1 MMLSLSSVVMRGH
14 PIPFPETALAPR
26 HQTLRAA
33 AMNELQPLL
42 PVVAIFSLAAAT
54 LVSED
59 LTCVAAGVLVADGR
73 VPFAVA
79 VGACLL
85 GIVAG
90 DLVLMLAGRAL
101 GRTGFD
107 TPFARRLVS
116 PETIARS
123 SRWMQERGA
132 VAVSLSRFVPG
143 TRLATYLA
151 AGALGVGFW
160 KFALYVSLSALV
172 WVPALVG
179 LSAVAGAEVVE
190 AGLLTAS
197 GWAGRGIVVCVS
209 LVLALKAAAFLA
221 RWKSRRRLYGLWQRW
236 TRWEFW
242 PLWVFYP
249 PVLVYVMIL
258 MIRHRSL
265 TVFTAANPDIPGGGF
280 IGESKF
286 EILRRLSR
294 TPNRVARAALVP
306 GDAPPD
312 RRAAIARAFMD
323 HARLSLPVV
332 VKPDQG
338 QRGAGVAIVRSE
350 RDLDAAIASLTGDII
365 VQEYIPGLELGVF
378 YYRHPHERRGRI
390 FSITEKR
397 FPSVQGDGRSTLEA
411 LILADERAVCL
422 SPVHARVHAAHLHRV
437 PGYGESVP
445 LVEIGS
451 HCRGALFLDA
461 SHLVTPALEDAFDA
475 VAQEFGGFYFG
486 RFDVR
491 TPSLADFT
499 ERSVFTVLE
508 LNGVTS
514 ESTNIY
520 DPGHSLWRAYRV
532 LAAQWRLA
540 FEIGAENRRRGVMPA
555 SLLELVRLGRRYRQ
569 HARAQAQVTA

>member
-1 MMLSLSSVVMRGH
+1 
-14 PIPFPETALAPR
+14 
-26 HQTLRAA
+26 
-33 AMNELQPLL
+33 MNELPPLL

-54 LVSED
+54 LISED

-85 GIVAG
+85 GIIAG

-101 GRTGFD
+101 GRTGFA

-123 SRWMQERGA
+123 SRWMKERGA
-132 VAVSLSRFVPG
+132 IAVSLSRFVPG

-197 GWAGRGIVVCVS
+197 GWAASGIVVCAS
-209 LVLALKAAAFLA
+209 LVLALKATTWTA
-221 RWKSRRRLYGLWQRW
+221 RWKNRRRLYGLWQRW

-242 PLWVFYP
+242 PPWVFYP
-249 PVLVYVMIL
+249 PLLVYVMML

-286 EILRRLSR
+286 EILRGLSR
-294 TPNRVARAALVP
+294 TPNRVARAALLP
-306 GDAPPD
+306 EDAPPH
-312 RRAAIARAFMD
+312 RRAAIARAFME
-323 HARLSLPVV
+323 HAGLSLPIV

-338 QRGAGVAIVRSE
+338 QRGTGVAIVRSDA
-350 RDLDAAIASLTGDII
+350 DLDVTIASLRGDVI
-365 VQEYIPGLELGVF
+365 VQEYIPGHELGVF
-378 YYRHPHERRGRI
+378 YYRHPHESRGRI

-397 FPSVQGDGRSTLEA
+397 FPAVQGDGRSTLEE

-422 SPVHARVHAAHLHRV
+422 PHVHARVHAAELHRV
-437 PGYGESVP
+437 PVRGESVP

-451 HCRGALFLDA
+451 HCRGAVFFDA
-461 SHLVTPALEDAFDA
+461 THLVTPAIEAAFDA
-475 VAQEFGGFYFG
+475 VAQGFGGFYFG

-499 ERSVFTVLE
+499 ERAVFTILE

-520 DPGHSLWRAYRV
+520 DPGNSLVRAYRV

-540 FEIGAENRRRGVMPA
+540 FAIGAENRRRGVMPA
-555 SLLELVRLGRRYRQ
+555 SLRELLRLGRRYRQ
-569 HARAQAQVTA
+569 QAHAQPASAASSSRAGAQVAA